1 MVSPANISMISVT
14 YWSLILLVINHFAE
28 GNALRNFPQWKKS
41 YWLVTCKD
49 SQEGNTCNHDSSEL
63 SC

>member
-1 MVSPANISMISVT
+1 MVSPVNISMISVT
-14 YWSLILLVINHFAE
+14 YWSLIPLVINHFAE
-28 GNALRNFPQWKKS
+28 GNALNFPQWKKS

-49 SQEGNTCNHDSSEL
+49 NQEGNIYNHDSSEL